1 VIEIAP
7 KSRLTAN
14 SLNLA
19 IVNIDR
25 ALLWLLGHGVRDLNM
40 VAGFAR
46 GNILV
51 AIFECESLNQVAKFN
66 LYAIVIHMVQINS
79 TSVLSVRV
87 SSAEKAMLEAASE
100 GARTNLS
107 DFVRRAS
114 LEAAELSMLSRNI
127 VSIPAQRWEEFE
139 AWVSRPPV
147 KNLKL
152 QELANKKPTW
162 AK

>member
-1 VIEIAP
+1 MTQ
-7 KSRLTAN
+7 L
-14 SLNLA
+14 
-19 IVNIDR
+19 
-25 ALLWLLGHGVRDLNM
+25 
-40 VAGFAR
+40 
-46 GNILV
+46 
-51 AIFECESLNQVAKFN
+51 
-66 LYAIVIHMVQINS
+66 NS
-79 TSVLSVRV
+79 TTVLSVRV
-87 SSAEKAMLEAASE
+87 SSSEKAVLEAASE

-139 AWVSRPPV
+139 AWVTLPPV

-152 QELANKKPTW
+152 QKLASKKPTW